1 MLGASMENIKEK
13 LMCEGFEGFVSV
25 RDLKKNF
32 ENGGIPK
39 VEGVYQILRLK
50 DAEPQFLTKGTG
62 GYHNDKE
69 PNVSIDELRYNWI
82 DAEPIVYIGKAT
94 ELFKRIKQYMRF
106 GSGKNVGHYGGRYI
120 WQLADSDDLVVCWK
134 CVEDSRRVEAAMI
147 AEFKK
152 NHNGKRPFA
161 NLQD

>member
-1 MLGASMENIKEK
+1 MENIKEK

-32 ENGGIPK
+32 ESGGIPK

-69 PNVSIDELRYNWI
+69 PNVSMQLQRFT
-82 DAEPIVYIGKAT
+82 PIRVDIIMIKSLMSVLTNFAIIG
-94 ELFKRIKQYMRF
+94 
-106 GSGKNVGHYGGRYI
+106 
-120 WQLADSDDLVVCWK
+120 
-134 CVEDSRRVEAAMI
+134 
-147 AEFKK
+147 
-152 NHNGKRPFA
+152 
-161 NLQD
+161 

>member
-1 MLGASMENIKEK
+1 
-13 LMCEGFEGFVSV
+13 
-25 RDLKKNF
+25 
-32 ENGGIPK
+32 
-39 VEGVYQILRLK
+39 
-50 DAEPQFLTKGTG
+50 
-62 GYHNDKE
+62 
-69 PNVSIDELRYNWI
+69 
-82 DAEPIVYIGKAT
+82 
-94 ELFKRIKQYMRF
+94 MRF